1 MRKREVHKIVRPL
14 EVNDM
19 GQTSEQ
25 NKNSLILNS
34 RKSGG
39 KVEMLSN

>member
-14 EVNDM
+14 EVDDM